1 MKFGVFYEL
10 QLPKPWSEDSEQRLF
25 QEALDQ
31 IELADRI
38 GIEYAWEVEHH
49 FLEEYSH
56 SSAPEVFL
64 GAAAMRTKQIR
75 LGHGVK
81 HVIANYSH
89 PARNAE
95 CIATLD
101 LVSSGRVE
109 FGFGEGATRSELG
122 AFDIPAKTKR
132 KMALESVEQICN
144 MMAMTPY
151 PGYQGE
157 SFSMPCRNLVPKPLQ
172 KPHPPLWM
180 ACTNRDTIRIAASL
194 GVGALAFA
202 FSEPDEAVNWVNEY
216 YSIIK
221 SDQCVPIGHAVN
233 ANIAMVSDFTLHE
246 DREEAIRRGQDGI
259 DFFKYAINALVVND
273 TVPGRTQLW
282 DTFMRLRGG
291 KTEALIE
298 RARKGEYQTTGIGT
312 PEDLRKHLRSF
323 EEAGVDQIIL
333 MQQAGLNQHKH
344 ICESLEMFGEQVLPE
359 FKARDLQRQKE
370 KEEALAPYI
379 AAAMARKQKMPPLE
393 DHEIP
398 VVEASVRKAMVP
410 DSILNPD
417 N

>member
-1 MKFGVFYEL
+1 
-10 QLPKPWSEDSEQRLF
+10 
-25 QEALDQ
+25 
-31 IELADRI
+31 
-38 GIEYAWEVEHH
+38 
-49 FLEEYSH
+49 
-56 SSAPEVFL
+56 
-64 GAAAMRTKQIR
+64 
-75 LGHGVK
+75 
-81 HVIANYSH
+81 
-89 PARNAE
+89 
-95 CIATLD
+95 
-101 LVSSGRVE
+101 
-109 FGFGEGATRSELG
+109 
-122 AFDIPAKTKR
+122 
-132 KMALESVEQICN
+132 
-144 MMAMTPY
+144 
-151 PGYQGE
+151 
-157 SFSMPCRNLVPKPLQ
+157 
-172 KPHPPLWM
+172 M
-180 ACTNRDTIRIAASL
+180 ACTNRDTIRIAATL

-202 FSEPDEAVNWVNEY
+202 FSEPDEAMNWVNEY